1 MGASQSVETKTWIFD
16 EKDIRHLHE
25 AVPGKVFVTCHDGQE
40 HAGKTV
46 VQVSGQAADLDQV
59 QAHVRLHKLGS
70 HLLELTA
77 TDNTGRQLVTQVFV
91 DGSVPLETIESTKSR
106 SFVMEDGTLD
116 KNTAISKAGA
126 GTIYIN
132 LTKDLSLEELT
143 LAIHG
148 SGVIEWISPRLA
160 VSKQLAAVVDGSGR
174 VNIHASH
181 NLQAGTLHNSMT
193 GSGSVLDD
201 AANLISA
208 DVVSSVVG
216 SGSIRHLQVGKAGNL
231 ALSVTGSGM
240 IASSALSATNV
251 VANVV
256 GSGSILT
263 QASELLE
270 CSINGAGRVQY
281 VAPEPKTVSIKSPSS
296 TNVSLVNQSSWS
308 SGSVPKVPTSEPSSS
323 LWKNL
328 GFEVN
333 LFGARFVIGVV
344 SDD

>member
-1 MGASQSVETKTWIFD
+1 MHAVSWLDSASRQDWIVVEFGGQTTYIPDGRVNVPGASQSVETKTWIFD

-193 GSGSVLDD
+193 GSGSVLYD

-231 ALSVTGSGM
+231 TLSVTGSGM
-240 IASSALSATNV
+240 IASSALSATNSYSFPKLGV
-251 VANVV
+251 PLSEINRCNPCCAEQ
-256 GSGSILT
+256 GHPWKARRESI
-263 QASELLE
+263 
-270 CSINGAGRVQY
+270 
-281 VAPEPKTVSIKSPSS
+281 VSISK
-296 TNVSLVNQSSWS
+296 
-308 SGSVPKVPTSEPSSS
+308 G
-323 LWKNL
+323 
-328 GFEVN
+328 
-333 LFGARFVIGVV
+333 
-344 SDD
+344 